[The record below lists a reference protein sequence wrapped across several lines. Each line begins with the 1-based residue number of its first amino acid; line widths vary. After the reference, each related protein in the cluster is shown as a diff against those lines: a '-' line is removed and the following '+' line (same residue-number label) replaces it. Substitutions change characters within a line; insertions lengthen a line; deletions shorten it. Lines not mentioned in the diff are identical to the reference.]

1 MEGRPSDNLR
11 RVSGAPA
18 SERPPPANLL
28 QEKSIGTLTTTRFEE
43 ASTKLF

>member
-18 SERPPPANLL
+18 SE
-28 QEKSIGTLTTTRFEE
+28 EKSMGALTTTRFEE
-43 ASTKLF
+43 ASTKSF